1 MLYNCENCHKSF
13 DFVDKICFCPY
24 CGSRLAPDAGF
35 AASGGH
41 ATQAASDE
49 PKLTEVID
57 SIWGRTAKLR
67 NVISAEVLQ
76 CVRIFNRYAKYHIE
90 RNIPTIIFP
99 NYNIRYMQFEK
110 CGNRKDLL
118 DNIRRYIMS
127 LEQVIAKASEDM
139 ADEVVVKLQKAVR
152 EVYDVSRRLHDLIG
166 KDAAPSESGFFD
178 EERFSV
184 TRLFTKEQLAALYE
198 QVLIAFEKYRRCVE
212 DNNMFA
218 AFASDS
224 SYGAL
229 PYYWRRIYAYS
240 YDRSDRANDS
250 RKKTEDEDDRHTITE
265 KAQKEYT
272 KIMEYMD
279 ERNAIAYDGFLDED
293 FEPHVEAFWK
303 GLSTLCGFI
312 DNATVIRWDKGYFVI
327 NENESAAISR
337 YCQSEE
343 FPVSE
348 DYLTALVD
356 MESWLEEKEKEDR

>member
-1 MLYNCENCHKSF
+1 MLYNCENCLKSF
-13 DFVDKICFCPY
+13 DFVDKIRFCPY
-24 CGSRLAPDAGF
+24 CGSRLVPDAGF
-35 AASGGH
+35 AAPGGQ
-41 ATQAASDE
+41 ATQAVSDE

-57 SIWGRTAKLR
+57 SIWGRSARLR
-67 NVISAEVLQ
+67 EDINAE
-76 CVRIFNRYAKYHIE
+76 IFRCIMIYNRYARHSIAK
-90 RNIPTIIFP
+90 NIPDTSLSD
-99 NYNIRYMQFEK
+99 YDARYMQFSK

-118 DNIRRYIMS
+118 DKIRKYIMS
-127 LEQVIAKASEDM
+127 LEQVIDKASEDI
-139 ADEVVVKLQKAVR
+139 ADEVTMKLEKTVG

-166 KDAAPSESGFFD
+166 KGSAPSESGFFD
-178 EERFSV
+178 EKRFAV
-184 TRLFTKEQLAALYE
+184 MRLFTGEQLTALYE

-224 SYGAL
+224 NYGAL

-240 YDRSDRANDS
+240 YDRSDRTNDS
-250 RKKTEDEDDRHTITE
+250 RKKAEDKDDRHAITE

-303 GLSTLCGFI
+303 GLSTICGFI
-312 DNATVIRWDKGYFVI
+312 DNATVIQCDKDYFTI
-327 NENESAAISR
+327 NENETTVISC
-337 YCQSEE
+337 YCQSED

-356 MESWLEEKEKEDR
+356 MKSWLEEKEKEDK

>member
-250 RKKTEDEDDRHTITE
+250 RKKTEDEDDRDKITE
-265 KAQKEYT
+265 KAQKKYT